1 VDSLLTLLLVV
12 IGLLLLL
19 LSLAGVAFGVF
30 MALDD
35 RTREQG
41 VFFAIWWVPAVAASL
56 GVMLRDR
63 VTFAIGALCFVIAG
77 AVLALEHHSSK
88 GQVRSKRR
96 STGTSSRLPPE
107 KGSSDEGVK
116 RRLLERIK
124 QYRKT
129 TSS

>member
-1 VDSLLTLLLVV
+1 MDSLLTLLLVV

-19 LSLAGVAFGVF
+19 LSLAGVAFGVV

-56 GVMLRDR
+56 GVMLRDP
-63 VTFAIGALCFVIAG
+63 VTFAIGAICFVIAG
-77 AVLALEHHSSK
+77 AALALEHHSSK
-88 GQVRSKRR
+88 GQVRGNRR
-96 STGTSSRLPPE
+96 STRAPSQAPPKKRSSY
-107 KGSSDEGVK
+107 GGVK

-124 QYRKT
+124 EYRKT
-129 TSS
+129 AS

>member
-19 LSLAGVAFGVF
+19 SSLAGVAFGVF

-56 GVMLRDR
+56 GVMLRDP
-63 VTFAIGALCFVIAG
+63 VSFAIGALCFVIAG
-77 AVLALEHHSSK
+77 AALALEHHSSK
-88 GQVRSKRR
+88 RQVRGNRR
-96 STGTSSRLPPE
+96 STGTPSQAPPKKRSSH
-107 KGSSDEGVK
+107 KGVK

-124 QYRKT
+124 EYRKT
-129 TSS
+129 AS